1 MIKYVIKRILMMIP
15 LLLVVTIVIFTIM
28 YFVPGD
34 PATVAAGASSVTQEQ
49 LDQIR
54 EQMGLNRPYQ
64 VRLWEYV
71 KGVFFHLD
79 FGNSYTF
86 GTPVAPELF
95 SRFWNT
101 FYVALFSLILMILVG
116 VPVGVR
122 AAVHANKVEDRLS
135 MFFSLL
141 FGAMPTF
148 WVALMLV
155 LYFSLDLKW
164 FPSFGVSSFSHFV
177 LPTVAVALS
186 GIAGI
191 ARQTRS
197 SMLEVIRSDYVTTAR
212 SKGLPESSVIYG
224 HALENALIPIITVS
238 GNQFGRMLA
247 GVVLIE
253 TIFSIPGL
261 GVYMINGIQGRDYTV
276 VQGSLIVIAF
286 LLCVIMLITDVVYAY
301 VDPRIRARYMKKS
314 AQ

>member
-1 MIKYVIKRILMMIP
+1 MIKFVILRILMMIP
-15 LLLVVTIVIFTIM
+15 LLLAVTVIIFTIM
-28 YFVPGD
+28 YLVPGD
-34 PATVAAGASSVTQEQ
+34 PATVASGMAILSDEQ
-49 LDQIR
+49 LDVIR
-54 EQMGLNRPYQ
+54 ETMGLNKPYHI
-64 VRLWEYV
+64 RLFEYV
-71 KGVFFHLD
+71 KGVFLHLD
-79 FGNSYTF
+79 FGYSYTF
-86 GTPVAPELF
+86 GTPVAPELLN
-95 SRFWNT
+95 RFWNT
-101 FYVALFSLILMILVG
+101 FYVAFISLILMMLVG

-122 AAVHANKVEDRLS
+122 AAVHANKAEDRLS

-148 WVALMLV
+148 WVALILA
-155 LYFSLDLKW
+155 LIFSLRLGW
-164 FPSFGVSSFSHFV
+164 FPSYGASSFMHFV
-177 LPTVAVALS
+177 LPSVAVALN

-212 SKGLPESSVIYG
+212 SKGLPEYGVIYG
-224 HALENALIPIITVS
+224 HALENALIPIITVC

-261 GVYMINGIQGRDYTV
+261 GVYLINGVSSRDYNV

-286 LLCVIMLITDVVYAY
+286 LLCAIMLIADVIYAY
-301 VDPRIRARYMKKS
+301 VDPRIRARYMRKM
-314 AQ
+314 AD

>member
-1 MIKYVIKRILMMIP
+1 MMIP
-15 LLLVVTIVIFTIM
+15 LLLAVTAVIFTIM
-28 YFVPGD
+28 YLVPGD
-34 PATVAAGASSVTQEQ
+34 PVTVATGMSSISDEQ
-49 LDQIR
+49 LDMLR
-54 EQMGLNRPYQ
+54 ESMGLNRPYH
-64 VRLWEYV
+64 VRLLEYV
-71 KGVFFHLD
+71 KGVFLRLD

-86 GTPVAPELF
+86 GTPVAPELL
-95 SRFWNT
+95 SRFGNT
-101 FYVALFSLILMILVG
+101 FYIALISLVLMMLVG

-122 AAVHANKVEDRLS
+122 AAVHANKIEDRLS

-148 WVALMLV
+148 WVALILV
-155 LYFSLDLKW
+155 LFFSLRLDW
-164 FPSFGVSSFSHFV
+164 FPSFGASTVAHFV
-177 LPTVAVALS
+177 LPTVAVALN

-197 SMLEVIRSDYVTTAR
+197 SMLEVIRSDYITTAR
-212 SKGLPESSVIYG
+212 SKGLPEYSVIYG
-224 HALENALIPIITVS
+224 HALENALIPIITVC

-261 GVYMINGIQGRDYTV
+261 GVYMINGIQGRDYNV

-286 LLCVIMLITDVVYAY
+286 ILCAIMLVTDVIYAY
-301 VDPRIRARYMKKS
+301 VDPRIRARYMTKK
-314 AQ
+314 AD